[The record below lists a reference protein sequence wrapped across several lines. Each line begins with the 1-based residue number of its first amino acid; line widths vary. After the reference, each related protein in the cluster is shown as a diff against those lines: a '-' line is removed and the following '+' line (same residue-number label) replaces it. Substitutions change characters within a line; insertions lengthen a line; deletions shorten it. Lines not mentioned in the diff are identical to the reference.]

1 MNIENSKLNI
11 KNRKL
16 KLLSFIATDYVNYE
30 IKKWCLTKS
39 SIFLNKPIIKN
50 GFDTFIHRPFCYI
63 GQCMVG
69 EEKWYLVPSY
79 EDGIVLIRNYETNT
93 ATKGWDE
100 KLSLV

>member
-1 MNIENSKLNI
+1 MLIIKL
-11 KNRKL
+11 
-16 KLLSFIATDYVNYE
+16 
-30 IKKWCLTKS
+30 KKWCLTKS

-50 GFDTFIHRPFCYI
+50 GFGTFIHRPFFYI

-79 EDGIVLIRNYETNT
+79 EDAIVLIRNYETNT